1 MSKESLST
9 LNTQTLIGYTEKR
22 GNAWHYRAD
31 EQGTESNH
39 YTGSIPVEDVRRRLF
54 GWTALEGA
62 ITATAITPDGV
73 MVTEDPTR
81 KAIMRSDTGALL
93 GIFKQGYKIHPYS
106 EWLISN
112 VENLLDADA
121 QVASAGLLRGGAVA
135 WVQIEMEETL
145 SVQGFDFR
153 PFLTAA
159 TSMDGSL
166 ATTYLTGAQAVVCD
180 NTLSV
185 ALGSK
190 ESPRVKIRH
199 SANSLTRIGEAREA
213 LGIIYQVADDF
224 AAQVEALTAEVVSK
238 DRWTAFLKAYSS
250 PSTDSKTATTV
261 AANKV
266 EALDNLWTND
276 LRVAPWAG
284 SAFGVLQAVNT
295 YTHHVQATRGDA
307 SRAERNMER
316 AVSGGIDA
324 LDRDT
329 LRVLAT
335 V

>member
-1 MSKESLST
+1 MSKESLTT

-22 GNAWHYRAD
+22 GNAWHYRAN

-54 GWTALEGA
+54 DWTALEGA

-73 MVTEDPTR
+73 ISTEDPTR

-112 VENLLDADA
+112 VENLLDADV
-121 QVASAGLLRGGAVA
+121 QVASAGLLKGGAVA
-135 WVQIEMEETL
+135 WVQIEMAETL
-145 SVQGFDFR
+145 SVQGFEFR

-180 NTLSV
+180 NTLSA
-185 ALGSK
+185 ALTEKGS
-190 ESPRVKIRH
+190 RVKIRH
-199 SANSLTRIGEAREA
+199 SANSLKRIGEAREV

-224 AAQVEALTAEVVSK
+224 TAQVEALTAEVVSN
-238 DRWTAFLKAYSS
+238 DRWNAFLTAYSS
-250 PSTDSKTATTV
+250 PSTDSKTAITV

-266 EALDNLWTND
+266 DALENLWAND

-284 SAFGVLQAVNT
+284 TAFGVVQAVNT
-295 YTHHVQATRGDA
+295 FTHHVQGTRGDA
-307 SRAERNMER
+307 SRGERNMAR
-316 AVSGGIDA
+316 VVSGGIDA
-324 LDRDT
+324 VDRET